1 MGKIVIGQKYKL
13 DKMANFEK
21 KKKKWKVGK
30 IQTWTKMKIGYKWK
44 LDRIEIGKQ
53 WKIGYLNLDK
63 IDQRGKNHMSV
74 FFKRYIPYQLC
85 MTFVWPPLNL
95 KIHRGEKREKKNKMI
110 TQ

>member
-1 MGKIVIGQKYKL
+1 MGKIVIGQKSKL
-13 DKMANFEK
+13 DTMADFE
-21 KKKKWKVGK
+21 KKWKVGK
-30 IQTWTKMKIGYKWK
+30 IQTWTKWK
-44 LDRIEIGKQ
+44 LDTNKNWTELKLENNE
-53 WKIGYLNLDK
+53 KLDK
-63 IDQRGKNHMSV
+63 IYQRGKNHMSV